1 MSNNYSKT
9 NTKLKSVFRKARFLG
24 MVALLFGIQ
33 LTNTEANNFKQS
45 PTKINVQM
53 KNESLLDLFEKIQA
67 QSDFLI
73 VYNDAVLESIKN
85 KKVSISTKD
94 MDVLEVLDKVAKANN
109 FSYEVSGRQIVILP
123 AKSTSEK
130 SLIQAVRV
138 AVQDRQIRGVIQDET
153 GEALPGVTILVK
165 GTTKG
170 TTTDIDGNYVL
181 EVPDNAV
188 LVVSYIGFN
197 TQEVVV
203 GNQSTINITLQSSL
217 SDLSEFVVTGY
228 GVQEKRAITGA
239 MSSIKGE
246 VIENFPVASFDRA
259 LQGQISGVNVMA
271 ANGVP
276 GGPVQIQIRGVGSI
290 TAGSQPLIIVD
301 GVQLNTSTSSANTAS
316 NPLAFLNNNDIES
329 IEVLKDGAAAS
340 IYGAQAANGVIL
352 VTTKKGKAGKT
363 QFNFNYFTGITEPMP
378 QVAMMS
384 SQQFLDAR
392 ITARINRFPTRTDA
406 ANRSFVL
413 TQVGLPGD
421 MTDEEIALLP
431 NYNWQDASF
440 RTGKTNNYELSA
452 SGGNEKTTFFI
463 SGSHNFTEGNI
474 VGIDFQRSTAK
485 LSLSHKENERLT
497 FGFDVNLASIT
508 QNGTTGSAGSTG
520 AFAAPQYSAPM
531 MLPWIPIFNDDG
543 SYNAPVEGFP
553 GAMNRNAISET
564 LLDTRQSRTKSIVS
578 NFNVGYKILD
588 NLSFRSFYGLDFRLI
603 DDETYT
609 DPRTRS
615 GFANQGS
622 LTISARQNTNFI
634 TTQTLN
640 YNTKF
645 DGGHNLRALLGAEYR
660 SDIRD
665 FSSISGQGFTTWQFR
680 TMQSAAV
687 ITSATGNWTGFR
699 RLGVFGQANYDFNKK
714 YLVSAVLRY
723 DGSSRFGEDNR
734 FGWFPAISAGWNL
747 TEESFLNDKS
757 WIDQL
762 KLRVGYGETG
772 NDGIGNFDSRGLYGS
787 STATNYNQEPGIRPS
802 GIANNLLAWER
813 NVTTNIGVDYMF
825 FNGRIGGAVEVFRR
839 LSKDLLLDQP
849 LPWTSG
855 YGNVTQNVGELK
867 NEGLEIELR
876 TVNIRKNNFTWSTN
890 FNITFIN
897 NEVLKLSDG
906 DMVLPGDQSVRVG
919 YPLRTNFT
927 RQYAGVN
934 SATGRP
940 MWFDRNGEITYNPIS
955 PDDFG
960 IYGSGLSKFFGGFT
974 NNFAYKGFTLNVFF
988 QYDYGREL
996 SNAGQNQFWYRNG
1009 QDARNGLE
1017 RIYLARWTT
1026 PGQITTVPRPID
1038 GGAETNGT
1046 SHVTGVSSRFLEDAS
1061 FIRLKQLSASYD
1073 LPISFLN
1080 RSKLRSARIYAQG
1093 VNLLTFTKWTG
1104 YDPELIFDGD
1114 NFTSSQ
1120 GSIPQT
1126 RAYTLGIQFGF

>member
-259 LQGQISGVNVMA
+259 LHGQISGVNVMA

-406 ANRSFVL
+406 ANNHFLYIR
-413 TQVGLPGD
+413 
-421 MTDEEIALLP
+421 
-431 NYNWQDASF
+431 
-440 RTGKTNNYELSA
+440 
-452 SGGNEKTTFFI
+452 
-463 SGSHNFTEGNI
+463 
-474 VGIDFQRSTAK
+474 
-485 LSLSHKENERLT
+485 
-497 FGFDVNLASIT
+497 
-508 QNGTTGSAGSTG
+508 
-520 AFAAPQYSAPM
+520 FA
-531 MLPWIPIFNDDG
+531 
-543 SYNAPVEGFP
+543 
-553 GAMNRNAISET
+553 
-564 LLDTRQSRTKSIVS
+564 
-578 NFNVGYKILD
+578 
-588 NLSFRSFYGLDFRLI
+588 
-603 DDETYT
+603 
-609 DPRTRS
+609 
-615 GFANQGS
+615 
-622 LTISARQNTNFI
+622 
-634 TTQTLN
+634 
-640 YNTKF
+640 
-645 DGGHNLRALLGAEYR
+645 
-660 SDIRD
+660 
-665 FSSISGQGFTTWQFR
+665 
-680 TMQSAAV
+680 
-687 ITSATGNWTGFR
+687 
-699 RLGVFGQANYDFNKK
+699 
-714 YLVSAVLRY
+714 
-723 DGSSRFGEDNR
+723 
-734 FGWFPAISAGWNL
+734 
-747 TEESFLNDKS
+747 
-757 WIDQL
+757 
-762 KLRVGYGETG
+762 
-772 NDGIGNFDSRGLYGS
+772 
-787 STATNYNQEPGIRPS
+787 
-802 GIANNLLAWER
+802 
-813 NVTTNIGVDYMF
+813 
-825 FNGRIGGAVEVFRR
+825 
-839 LSKDLLLDQP
+839 
-849 LPWTSG
+849 
-855 YGNVTQNVGELK
+855 
-867 NEGLEIELR
+867 
-876 TVNIRKNNFTWSTN
+876 
-890 FNITFIN
+890 
-897 NEVLKLSDG
+897 
-906 DMVLPGDQSVRVG
+906 
-919 YPLRTNFT
+919 
-927 RQYAGVN
+927 
-934 SATGRP
+934 
-940 MWFDRNGEITYNPIS
+940 
-955 PDDFG
+955 
-960 IYGSGLSKFFGGFT
+960 
-974 NNFAYKGFTLNVFF
+974 
-988 QYDYGREL
+988 
-996 SNAGQNQFWYRNG
+996 
-1009 QDARNGLE
+1009 
-1017 RIYLARWTT
+1017 
-1026 PGQITTVPRPID
+1026 
-1038 GGAETNGT
+1038 
-1046 SHVTGVSSRFLEDAS
+1046 
-1061 FIRLKQLSASYD
+1061 
-1073 LPISFLN
+1073 
-1080 RSKLRSARIYAQG
+1080 
-1093 VNLLTFTKWTG
+1093 
-1104 YDPELIFDGD
+1104 
-1114 NFTSSQ
+1114 
-1120 GSIPQT
+1120 
-1126 RAYTLGIQFGF
+1126 